1 MTDKSRTTIKKIYEW
16 VRLIVIV
23 LFFISTAV
31 GLIYALEIIIMPSNI

>member
-1 MTDKSRTTIKKIYEW
+1 MTDKSRTIIKKIYEW